1 MRPAFHPEAAVE
13 FEEAVQFYQPRG
25 RTLGDRFAREVR
37 ATIAR
42 IVATPKRWRI
52 LEQGVRLCRLRVFP
66 YVVLYTIEPD
76 YILIVAV
83 MHGKRRPGYWRHRL
97 ES

>member
-1 MRPAFHPEAAVE
+1 MFHPEAAVE
-13 FEEAVQFYQPRG
+13 FEEAVQFYRPRG
-25 RTLGDRFAREVR
+25 RTLGDRYAREVR

-42 IVATPKRWRI
+42 IVGTPNRWRI
-52 LEQGVRLCRLRVFP
+52 LEEDVRLCRLRVFP